1 MSAARSATVAL
12 LLVAHGV
19 GPVLAQ
25 PVAAGETE
33 THVDASVPGQVV
45 DGVTFVAAG
54 PLATALGDVV
64 TAAGGVLTW
73 RGSEGIATFFIGSA
87 DALLQR
93 PLNGGPDDWALSTR
107 VRLVAGGSQDQVGD
121 WLLPLDAVQLVG
133 VANQWVGDLVTLHT
147 PSGSLL
153 MIDITTGDAAG
164 HGVADSPSQVASQGG
179 SEVGDIAGV
188 TTLRFFLDDDLSVL
202 LLDLDLAPLA
212 YPDLTD
218 VIDAAA
224 AGAGED
230 QALLALVTSLSA
242 REWSSSL
249 TFEQDGSSVEVRSY
263 YRFHLFVGDAES
275 VAPDAPAAGVILLPP
290 GYSLYRPIT
299 VSWSGLTATVTFRR

>member
-1 MSAARSATVAL
+1 MSAVRSAAVAALLVTHGAGPVRAQPGGAGQTEARSSS
-12 LLVAHGV
+12 
-19 GPVLAQ
+19 
-25 PVAAGETE
+25 
-33 THVDASVPGQVV
+33 SVPGRVV

-54 PLATALGDVV
+54 PLATVLGDVV

-73 RGSEGIATFFIGSA
+73 RGSEGVATFFIGSS

-93 PLNGGPDDWALSTR
+93 PQNGGPDDWALSTR
-107 VRLVAGGSQDQVGD
+107 VQLVTGGSQDLVGD

-133 VANQWVGDLVTLHT
+133 VATRWVGDLVTLHT
-147 PSGSLL
+147 PSGALL
-153 MIDITTGDAAG
+153 TIDITTGDAQGDAASTG
-164 HGVADSPSQVASQGG
+164 QSQAASQGAT
-179 SEVGDIAGV
+179 EVGDIAGV
-188 TTLRFFLDDDLSVL
+188 TTLRFFDDDLAVL

-212 YPDLTD
+212 YPELTD

-224 AGAGED
+224 ATAGED
-230 QALLALVTSLSA
+230 QALLALVTSLST
-242 REWSSSL
+242 RQWSSSL

-263 YRFHLFVGDAES
+263 YRFHLFVGDPEV

-290 GYSLYRPIT
+290 VFSLYRPIT